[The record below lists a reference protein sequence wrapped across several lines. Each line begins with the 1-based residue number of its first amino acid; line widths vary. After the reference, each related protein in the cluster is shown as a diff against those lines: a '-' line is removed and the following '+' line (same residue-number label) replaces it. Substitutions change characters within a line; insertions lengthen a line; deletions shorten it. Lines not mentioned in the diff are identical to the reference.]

1 MPSDSLLDLHP
12 PKIFQIDGNMGGT
25 ACVCEM
31 LLQSRRGELQL
42 LPALPAAWKKGS
54 VKGLRARGGK
64 KVDITWDTEAGLVDV
79 KEY

>member
-1 MPSDSLLDLHP
+1 MTPSICAAASISRHSY
-12 PKIFQIDGNMGGT
+12 
-25 ACVCEM
+25 ACALM
-31 LLQSRRGELQL
+31 LSSASSAMRP
-42 LPALPAAWKKGS
+42 LPALPSTWKKGS